1 MAGEQQGGGT
11 SRSITAAQR
20 VAEREVYAG
29 AQDAGVK
36 IAGLAEVTVYEDSFA
51 GSKAEPVLIGQK
63 ISVTV
68 RVAADG
74 SLLPRRENSDDS
86 TPPATSILTIDVIP
100 SVEFDSGG
108 DPHVIWNGHASQV
121 DVGNARVITSSLSGP
136 SRDEADALEGNRQA
150 LEYANDPKYID
161 GILGLHATTRAEAV
175 AQALGPLASSGRMN
189 VGEADRPPA
198 RRPSTNRRTKVVAA
212 VAVAAAGTFGVVSLT
227 GDSTPPDAAVEP
239 VIEASADES
248 EAEATEDETTEV
260 EGDAAEV
267 EPSDETP
274 VDPPPATETESGDTS
289 PAPGTYE
296 ITARVDGPCGSYD
309 VFLRMILFLNG
320 QITIDQLLTAG
331 GNAFQSASGRW
342 GPGIAVGQTFQPDL
356 FEVWVV
362 LMVSDALTIY
372 NIYGPSAGALDTD
385 GEVDPSRFADIDDA
399 EALAAAVEAAA
410 GYCASQLLD
419 VVMLYT
425 AFPG

>member
-1 MAGEQQGGGT
+1 MAGEQQGGG
-11 SRSITAAQR
+11 SRSITPEQR

-63 ISVTV
+63 ISMTV
-68 RVAADG
+68 RVGADG
-74 SLLPRRENSDDS
+74 SLLPRRENSDSS

-100 SVEFDSGG
+100 SVEFDSSG

-121 DVGNARVITSSLSGP
+121 DVGNARVIASSLSGP
-136 SRDEADALEGNRQA
+136 SRERADALEGNRAA
-150 LEYANDPKYID
+150 LDYGNDPEYID
-161 GILGLHATTRAEAV
+161 GILGLHAKTPAEAV

-189 VGEADRPPA
+189 VGEAERPPS
-198 RRPSTNRRTKVVAA
+198 RNRRTKRIAA
-212 VAVAAAGTFGVVSLT
+212 VVVPVVIAAGTIAVVSLT
-227 GDSTPPDAAVEP
+227 GDSTPPDAANESVIESPLDESETDAAEDDPPEVETDGSEVEP
-239 VIEASADES
+239 VD
-248 EAEATEDETTEV
+248 
-260 EGDAAEV
+260 DA
-267 EPSDETP
+267 P
-274 VDPPPATETESGDTS
+274 VDPPPATETEPDDTS
-289 PAPGTYE
+289 PAPGTYDV
-296 ITARVDGPCGSYD
+296 TARIDGPCGSYD

-320 QITIDQLLTAG
+320 QLTIDQLLTAG

-342 GPGIAVGQTFQPDL
+342 GPGIAVGQSFQPDL
-356 FEVWVV
+356 FEVWMV

-372 NIYGPSAGALDTD
+372 NVYGPAAGALSAD
-385 GEVDPSRFADIDDA
+385 GEVDPSRFSDIGDA
-399 EALAAAVEAAA
+399 EALAIAVDAAA